1 MEVIKTHHTHKK
13 MALSVYI
20 TWQDIDSS
28 SEIWL
33 FLYELKI
40 INYTTQSLITFS
52 NLLTRKAK
60 YNKKLLWKYTLDYFP
75 LTTLD
80 YNFVNFLGNL
90 ENCVILKIFYYIL
103 FLY

>member
-1 MEVIKTHHTHKK
+1 

-80 YNFVNFLGNL
+80 YNFINNSRIAGS
-90 ENCVILKIFYYIL
+90 
-103 FLY
+103 